1 MSYNYTD
8 LAVLKSICN
17 DKKIASE
24 FANNCLPEYFSADL
38 LRFGKL
44 ICNYVLAYKN
54 PPTLKILIEKNTPN
68 KSLIEYI
75 EKVWGAV
82 ESFSFDEKEYPVEL
96 EKLKERYVQNQIEE
110 LRTSL
115 NKDGVSIK
123 DASKNISKALGTI
136 KSINAKQTT
145 INKSIKSHLSQF
157 ASEFQ
162 DKRKNGEDRSGLSTG
177 FSALDEATCKLKPTD
192 FLLYCGETGAGK
204 SVLLSNTAKHVWMG
218 ENKISQKSDWKP
230 GHNVAYFSL
239 EMPYGDCFTR
249 LLSSMTNIP
258 YKKIDQAKCNRDE
271 VVRLKEA
278 MDFINSYPYS
288 FHIIDIPRIAKPIDI
303 ENILVD
309 LLEKEDIS
317 FIAIDYL
324 GLMSPNSGA
333 EEADWQKQSTVC
345 YELREILRSYSIAG
359 ATALQLN
366 RRTATMKDSD
376 VVSLSRLARSSGIA
390 THVTCVVQ
398 LETRVNEKLHPDAFY
413 HILKN
418 RKGGLGSGRLIKNL
432 ACSEF
437 IDDPVAE
444 DNSFLDED
452 IYQEYENLEF
462 KNADGEN
469 ND

>member
-1 MSYNYTD
+1 MSYNQID
-8 LAVLKSICN
+8 LVVLKAICT
-17 DKKIASE
+17 DKKIASD
-24 FANNCLPEYFSADL
+24 FANNCVPEYFSNDL
-38 LRFGKL
+38 LRFAKI
-44 ICNYVLAYKN
+44 ICNYILAYKN
-54 PPTLKILIEKNTPN
+54 PPTLKILVEKNTPN

-75 EKVWGAV
+75 EKIWAV
-82 ESFSFDEKEYPVEL
+82 VDAVSFNEKEYPVEL
-96 EKLKERYVQNQIEE
+96 EKLKERYLQNQIEE

-115 NKDGVSIK
+115 NKDGVSIN
-123 DASKNISKALGTI
+123 DAAKNISKALGTI

-145 INKSIKSHLSQF
+145 INKSIKTHLAQF
-157 ASEFQ
+157 TSEYQ

-177 FSALDEATCKLKPTD
+177 FSTLDDSMGKLKPTD

-204 SVLLSNTAKHVWMG
+204 SVLLSNTAKHIWMG
-218 ENKISQKSDWKP
+218 ENKISQKTDWKP
-230 GHNVAYFSL
+230 GHNIAYFSL

-258 YKKIDQAKCNRDE
+258 YKKIDQAKCTRDE

-278 MDFINSYPYS
+278 MDFINIYPYN

-303 ENILVD
+303 ENILVQ
-309 LLEKEDIS
+309 LLEKEDID

-333 EEADWQKQSTVC
+333 DEADWQKQSTVC
-345 YELREILRSYSIAG
+345 YELREILRAYSIAG

-366 RRTATMKDSD
+366 RRTSTMKDSD

-398 LETRVNEKLHPDAFY
+398 LETRTNEKAHPDAFY

-418 RKGGLGSGRLIKNL
+418 RKGNLGAGRLIKNL

-437 IDDPVAE
+437 VDDPISE
-444 DNSFLDED
+444 ENSFLDED
-452 IYQEYENLEF
+452 IFQEYEDLEF
-462 KNADGEN
+462 KNADDTN
-469 ND
+469 Q